1 MSYLH
6 LGRLCT
12 HVLHVLPP
20 FGTSLYKGTL
30 SPAQLNKQRP
40 QWGTITNRG
49 LRLFV
54 KNDSCKIKKT
64 LSLTKIVL
72 GHNIDLGSRVI
83 LRPMYS
89 GKLYGCKTITLS
101 RTNIDLGHRGQ
112 IVLFFCSMSKVYVSE
127 GNCSVFLLLQQSFL
141 ENKHKTSKL
150 IFSVSRSMFV
160 FQFAKFLSKR
170 SLHDAVQVLN
180 RRSCGDPGEILF
192 RGFLHEDIAD
202 DIS

>member
-1 MSYLH
+1 MLYMSYLH

-12 HVLHVLPP
+12 HVLHLLPS
-20 FGTSLYKGTL
+20 FGTSMYKGTL

-54 KNDSCKIKKT
+54 KNNSCKIKKT
-64 LSLTKIVL
+64 LSLTKIVS
-72 GHNIDLGSRVI
+72 GHNIDLGNRVI

-89 GKLYGCKTITLS
+89 GKSYRCKTITLS

-127 GNCSVFLLLQQSFL
+127 GNCSVFCSCNSRFWKINIRPQSW
-141 ENKHKTSKL
+141 
-150 IFSVSRSMFV
+150 FS
-160 FQFAKFLSKR
+160 Q
-170 SLHDAVQVLN
+170 
-180 RRSCGDPGEILF
+180 F
-192 RGFLHEDIAD
+192 RGLCLFNWV
-202 DIS
+202 